1 MCEPSHGSVTLA
13 SPLGVVL
20 TTTRMSPTMVGGP
33 EGPEQRVTPHAEAP
47 VLLGTSLMNEL
58 LNLTA
63 LAEAKLRRANGRYRV
78 AETYAD
84 VLESLYDS
92 THDRGQDV

>member
-1 MCEPSHGSVTLA
+1 
-13 SPLGVVL
+13 
-20 TTTRMSPTMVGGP
+20 
-33 EGPEQRVTPHAEAP
+33 
-47 VLLGTSLMNEL
+47 MNEL